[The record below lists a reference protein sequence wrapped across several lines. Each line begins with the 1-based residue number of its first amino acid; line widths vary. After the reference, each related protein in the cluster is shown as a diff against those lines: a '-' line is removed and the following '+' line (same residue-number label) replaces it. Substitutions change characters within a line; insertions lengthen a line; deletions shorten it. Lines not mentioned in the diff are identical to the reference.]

1 MRFRFFAALLL
12 ALLFHAPA
20 SADTV
25 YLANGRTFEGVIA
38 EVGDSEVKIRMEGG
52 SLSLPRSHVARVE
65 SSESDLAAYLRRKDA
80 LRRDKDTDAA
90 DWLALA
96 RWARSEGLAHGVREA
111 ALIAADLDPHLE
123 GLASV
128 LRGHGYVL
136 DEQLDRWVPYNDY
149 MRRRGFVLSGGQWI
163 THEEHTARVRAQ
175 QEDAARARA
184 DREAARAAQATQAVR
199 EIELEL
205 AQLELRDRYQR
216 EEQSQIYYSD
226 IPLYFYPG
234 YATGFW
240 PTFPVPTPPCHSCGG
255 PMPPRPPHHP
265 RPHRTIQD
273 PGHGSYTHV
282 PGSLIPGRLAPPSP
296 TISKRGGG

>member
-12 ALLFHAPA
+12 ALLFHAPT

-25 YLANGRTFEGVIA
+25 YLANGRMFEGVVA
-38 EVGDSEVKIRMEGG
+38 EVGDSEVKIHMEGG

-65 SSESDLAAYLRRKDA
+65 SSDSDLAAYLRRKDA
-80 LRRDKDTDAA
+80 LRRDKSADAA

-149 MRRRGFVLSGGQWI
+149 MLRRGFVLSGGQWI

-175 QEDAARARA
+175 QEETARARA

-199 EIELEL
+199 EVELAL
-205 AQLELRDRYQR
+205 AQLELRDRIQR
-216 EEQSQIYYSD
+216 EEQPQTYYSD
-226 IPLYFYPG
+226 IPFYYYPG
-234 YATGFW
+234 GGFW
-240 PTFPVPTPPCHSCGG
+240 PTFPVPPVPCDGCGG

-265 RPHRTIQD
+265 QPHRTIQD
-273 PGHGSYTHV
+273 PGHGGYTHV